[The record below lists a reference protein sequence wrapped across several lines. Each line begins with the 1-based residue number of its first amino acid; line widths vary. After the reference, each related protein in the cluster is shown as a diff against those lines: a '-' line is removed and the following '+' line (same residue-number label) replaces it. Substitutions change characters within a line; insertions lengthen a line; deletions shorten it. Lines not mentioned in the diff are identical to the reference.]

1 MANSIDYASVL
12 TPELD
17 KIIVR
22 EAATSFLID
31 EKFKAKFVGAKN
43 VLIPDVDMSGLG
55 TYSRSGGYPTGSVT
69 VDQKTYSLSMDRGA
83 RLNIDAQDADESGVA
98 DLAAQTAAELVRT
111 KAIPEMDAYGLSKIA
126 KVASDKSHTVAMPT
140 GGTLA
145 TKALYLLQK
154 AISEVRNIVGYSEE
168 LVAFMNNDYS
178 FALNTTSEISRYIGV
193 QDFQKGGV
201 NTRVKVFDDCKLI
214 PVGNDRMKSAYTFKP
229 GTADDGFGFAAT
241 TAAKDVNLIVMPRK
255 AVKLIK
261 KTADIKHFAPK
272 ENQNMDAHQIDY
284 RLYYDFLIKNSM
296 AGTIYAYIAA

>member
-126 KVASDKSHTVAMPT
+126 KVASDKSHTIAMPT

-154 AISEVRNIVGYSEE
+154 ALSEVRNIVGYSEE
-168 LVAFMNNDYS
+168 LVAFMNNDYT
-178 FALNTTSEISRYIGV
+178 FALDSTSEISRHIGV
-193 QDFQKGGV
+193 QDFKKGGIS
-201 NTRVKVFDDCKLI
+201 TRVKVFDDCKLI

-229 GTADDGFGFAAT
+229 GTESDGFGFAPT
-241 TAAKDVNLIVMPRK
+241 TAAKDINLIVMPRK

-261 KTADIKHFAPK
+261 KTADIKHFAPS